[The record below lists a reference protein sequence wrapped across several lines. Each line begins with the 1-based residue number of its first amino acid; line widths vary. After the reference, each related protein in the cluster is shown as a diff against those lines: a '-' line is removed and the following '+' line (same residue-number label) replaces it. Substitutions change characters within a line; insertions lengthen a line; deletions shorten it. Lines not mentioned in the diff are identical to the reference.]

1 LVYTV
6 SPVLLAWIAPVVL
19 GLVLAIPISVVTGWP
34 ELGKA
39 VGRLGLLATPEEI
52 EPPTVLR
59 RAHEL
64 TCEWTATHPQ
74 ITDALARLA
83 SDTRLRALHAK
94 MLPATYEQRKGEYDI
109 DLLLGLAKLADAD
122 SLEEAPA
129 LLSKR
134 EKFAILGHRVGFER
148 LCQLMM
154 ACHDREQ

>member
-1 LVYTV
+1 MVYTV

-52 EPPTVLR
+52 EPPT
-59 RAHEL
+59 
-64 TCEWTATHPQ
+64 Q

-109 DLLLGLAKLADAD
+109 DLLLGLAKLDDAA
-122 SLEEAPA
+122 SLEEAAA
-129 LLSKR
+129 LLSNR
-134 EKFAILGHRVGFER
+134 EKLAILGNRMGFER
-148 LCQLMM
+148 LCQLVR
-154 ACHDREQ
+154 ACPEHEQ

>member
-1 LVYTV
+1 M
-6 SPVLLAWIAPVVL
+6 L

-52 EPPTVLR
+52 EPPT
-59 RAHEL
+59 
-64 TCEWTATHPQ
+64 Q